1 MQWSLRSTAWS
12 FIALQIDLKRPPDPL
27 VTNVTLLHFDEQI
40 SSILEPEYFRVND
53 SSRLLAKKG
62 FLYRA
67 LREYCKTVPG
77 CTSIGGQVRKEEM
90 IQRLHSP
97 FAKIKDSYIQ
107 IKEWEMVFLFAEP
120 SQDVFLPP
128 HIP

>member
-1 MQWSLRSTAWS
+1 M
-12 FIALQIDLKRPPDPL
+12 
-27 VTNVTLLHFDEQI
+27 
-40 SSILEPEYFRVND
+40 
-53 SSRLLAKKG
+53 
-62 FLYRA
+62 
-67 LREYCKTVPG
+67 
-77 CTSIGGQVRKEEM
+77 RKEEM